1 MTVRNVHHLSPTMTG
16 NLADLLVRHLDGPGR
31 ILYHQHTSDGW
42 RTLDARAVAAGAA
55 RWQAAFR
62 REGLAAGDRVALA
75 VRNGVTW
82 VAIDQAA
89 LGLGLVVVPLYVD
102 DNAESIAWCIAHTGA
117 RLAIVEGARLAA
129 ALASLPRPPAP
140 QVVVLRSG
148 DEAPGGTPADAFVP
162 REAPPFEVVDVA
174 DDALA
179 TICFT
184 SGTSGRP
191 KGVMLSHGNIRA
203 NVEQCRATGM
213 ARADDRFLSVL
224 PMSHMFERTGGYY
237 LPLAIGAEVA
247 FARGIAHLP
256 EDLRSRQ
263 PTVMFA
269 VPRILERFRA
279 RVDQALSTAPMK
291 RTLYEA
297 CAARGY
303 RVASGTAGRADR
315 LLVPL
320 LRKWIAA
327 PIVARFGGR
336 LRLLVVGGARL
347 DPPLA
352 RMFIGLGIDVLQ
364 GYGMTEA
371 SPVVAVNR
379 EGDNVPET
387 VGPPL
392 AGIEVRVADGGELLV
407 RGRNVMRGYWQDE
420 AATRAAIDD
429 EGFLHTGDLAEIVR
443 GRILITGR
451 AKDILVLTSG
461 EKLSPSEVESAI
473 LRDPAFEQVMLV
485 GDGHP
490 YPVLLAVSELDD
502 PKELLR
508 RANARLAD
516 LPRWARVRQ
525 VLRAGEPWSVANGLL
540 TPTQKLKRPR
550 LVERYRAEIDAV
562 YGTARNE

>member
-1 MTVRNVHHLSPTMTG
+1 MTG

-31 ILYHQHTSDGW
+31 ILYHQHTAEGW
-42 RTLDARAVAAGAA
+42 RALDARAVAADAA

-75 VRNGVTW
+75 ARNGVTW

-129 ALASLPRPPAP
+129 ALASLPRPPVA

-148 DEAPGGTPADAFVP
+148 DEAPAGTPADVFVP

-247 FARGIAHLP
+247 FARGIAQLP
-256 EDLRSRQ
+256 EDLLLQQ

-279 RVDQALSTAPMK
+279 RIDRALSTAPV
-291 RTLYEA
+291 RRALCEA
-297 CAARGY
+297 CAERGY
-303 RVASGTAGRADR
+303 RVASGTASHADR

-320 LRKWIAA
+320 LRKWVAA

-352 RMFIGLGIDVLQ
+352 RMFIGLGVDVLQ

-379 EGDNVPET
+379 DVDNPET

-392 AGIEVRVADGGELLV
+392 DGVEVRLTAGGELLV

-429 EGFLHTGDLAEIVR
+429 DGFLHTGDLAEIVG
-443 GRILITGR
+443 GRIVVTGR

-461 EKLSPSEVESAI
+461 EKLSPSAVESAI

-485 GDGHP
+485 GDGRP
-490 YPVLLAVSELDD
+490 YPVLLAVSDVKD

-508 RANARLAD
+508 RANAQLAD
-516 LPRWARVRQ
+516 LPRWAKVREI
-525 VLRAGEPWSVANGLL
+525 VRAGETWDVGNGLL
-540 TPTQKLKRPR
+540 TPTQKLKRPQ
-550 LVERYRAEIDAV
+550 LLERYRAAVDAA
-562 YGTARNE
+562 YHRGP

>member
-1 MTVRNVHHLSPTMTG
+1 MTVRDVHRAAPSMTG
-16 NLADLLVRHLDGPGR
+16 NLAHLLARHLDGPGR
-31 ILYHQHTSDGW
+31 TLYHQHTADGW
-42 RTLDARAVAAGAA
+42 RALDAQAVATDAA

-75 VRNGVTW
+75 ARNGATW

-129 ALASLPRPPAP
+129 ALASLLRPPAP
-140 QVVVLRSG
+140 PVVVLRSG
-148 DEAPGGTPADAFVP
+148 DEPPAGTPADAFVP

-174 DDALA
+174 DDTLA

-213 ARADDRFLSVL
+213 ARADDRFLSIL

-247 FARGIAHLP
+247 FARGIAQLP
-256 EDLRSRQ
+256 EDLLSRQ

-269 VPRILERFRA
+269 VPRVLERFRA
-279 RVDQALSTAPMK
+279 RVEQALSTAPV
-291 RTLYEA
+291 RRALYEA
-297 CAARGY
+297 CAERGY
-303 RVASGTAGRADR
+303 RVASGTASRADR

-320 LRKWIAA
+320 LRKLVAA

-352 RMFIGLGIDVLQ
+352 QTFIGLGVDVLQ

-392 AGIEVRVADGGELLV
+392 DGVEVQVTGSGELLV
-407 RGRNVMRGYWQDE
+407 RGTNVMRGYWQDE

-429 EGFLHTGDLAEIVR
+429 AGFLHTGDLAEIVD
-443 GRILITGR
+443 GRIRITGR

-461 EKLSPSEVESAI
+461 EKISPSEVESAI

-485 GDGHP
+485 GDGRP
-490 YPVLLAVSELDD
+490 YPVLLAVSDVKD

-508 RANARLAD
+508 RANARLAG
-516 LPRWARVRQ
+516 LSRWAKVREI
-525 VLRAGEPWSVANGLL
+525 VRAGETWDVGNGLL
-540 TPTQKLKRPR
+540 TPTQKLKRPQ
-550 LVERYRAEIDAV
+550 LLEHYRAAIDAA
-562 YGTARNE
+562 YRRGR

>member
-1 MTVRNVHHLSPTMTG
+1 MTG

-31 ILYHQHTSDGW
+31 ILYHQHTAEGW
-42 RTLDARAVAAGAA
+42 RALDARAVAADAA

-75 VRNGVTW
+75 ARNGVTW

-117 RLAIVEGARLAA
+117 RLAIVEGTRLAA
-129 ALASLPRPPAP
+129 ALASLPRPPVA

-148 DEAPGGTPADAFVP
+148 DEAPAGTPADVFVP
-162 REAPPFEVVDVA
+162 REVRPFEVVDVA

-203 NVEQCRATGM
+203 NVEQCRATAM

-247 FARGIAHLP
+247 FARGIAQLP
-256 EDLRSRQ
+256 EDLLLQQ

-279 RVDQALSTAPMK
+279 RIEQSLKASPVK
-291 RTLYEA
+291 RALYEA
-297 CAARGY
+297 CAQRGY
-303 RVASGTAGRADR
+303 RVASGTASRADQ
-315 LLVPL
+315 LVVPL
-320 LRKWIAA
+320 LRKWVAA

-352 RMFIGLGIDVLQ
+352 RMFIGLGVDVLQ

-379 EGDNVPET
+379 DVDNPET

-392 AGIEVRVADGGELLV
+392 DGVEVRLTAGGELLV

-429 EGFLHTGDLAEIVR
+429 DGFLHTGDLAEIVG
-443 GRILITGR
+443 GRIVVTGR

-461 EKLSPSEVESAI
+461 EKLSPSAVESAI

-485 GDGHP
+485 GDGRP
-490 YPVLLAVSELDD
+490 YPVLLAVSDVKD

-508 RANARLAD
+508 RANAQLAD
-516 LPRWARVRQ
+516 LPRWAKVREI
-525 VLRAGEPWSVANGLL
+525 VRAGETWDVGSGLL
-540 TPTQKLKRPR
+540 TPTQKLKRPQ
-550 LVERYRAEIDAV
+550 LLERYRAAVDAA
-562 YGTARNE
+562 YRRGP

>member
-1 MTVRNVHHLSPTMTG
+1 MTVRGVYHLPRTMTG

-42 RTLDARAVAAGAA
+42 RALDAQAVAADAA

-75 VRNGVTW
+75 ARNGVTW

-102 DNAESIAWCIAHTGA
+102 DNAKSIAWCIAHTGA

-129 ALASLPRPPAP
+129 ALASLPRPPAA

-148 DEAPGGTPADAFVP
+148 DEAPAGTPADVFVP

-247 FARGIAHLP
+247 FARGIAQLP

-279 RVDQALSTAPMK
+279 RVDQALSTAPV
-291 RTLYEA
+291 RRALYEA
-297 CAARGY
+297 CAERGY
-303 RVASGTAGRADR
+303 RVASGTASRADR

-320 LRKWIAA
+320 LRKWVAA

-347 DPPLA
+347 DPQLA
-352 RMFIGLGIDVLQ
+352 RMFIGLGVDVLQ

-379 EGDNVPET
+379 DVDNPET

-392 AGIEVRVADGGELLV
+392 DGVEVRLTAGGELLV

-420 AATRAAIDD
+420 SATRAAIDD
-429 EGFLHTGDLAEIVR
+429 DGFLHTGDLAEIVG
-443 GRILITGR
+443 GRIVVTGR

-461 EKLSPSEVESAI
+461 EKLSPSAVETAI

-485 GDGHP
+485 GDGRP
-490 YPVLLAVSELDD
+490 YPVLLAVSDVKD
-502 PKELLR
+502 PKDLLR
-508 RANARLAD
+508 RANAQLAD
-516 LPRWARVRQ
+516 LPRWAKVREI
-525 VLRAGEPWSVANGLL
+525 VRAGETWDVGNGLL
-540 TPTQKLKRPR
+540 TPTQKLKRPQ
-550 LVERYRAEIDAV
+550 LLERYRAAV
-562 YGTARNE
+562 EAAYRRGP